1 MFYCIWLKEIDNC
14 KNYNFLN
21 EIRLSGIIIYL
32 IFLIIMILLLIKFC
46 NLKENPINTK
56 NITIKFFYYSILT
69 YIIINILQTF
79 YLVILYKNNNVGI
92 VFIIFIQTIP
102 WSIFSILIILCINTF
117 LIIQSNESLLNNK
130 RIVMIIW
137 FIINFTIIL
146 LSLIYSIY
154 NNTIGLILILRG
166 FEWIIYFIL
175 FSYCINVY
183 LGKDFNEDTLKKLYI
198 IKVTMYSSS
207 ICLFLIGILWIIQGL
222 NIILK
227 FYNYNNIYIY
237 IISIYWY
244 YGCFILTQI
253 IFIITF
259 LQNLVY
265 TINNENN
272 KFINTP

>member
-14 KNYNFLN
+14 KNYPFLN

-32 IFLIIMILLLIKFC
+32 IFLIIMITLLIKFC
-46 NLKENPINTK
+46 NIKENPINTK

-79 YLVILYKNNNVGI
+79 YLVILFKNINVGI
-92 VFIIFIQTIP
+92 VFTIFIQTIP
-102 WSIFSILIILCINTF
+102 WTIFSILIILCINTF

-130 RIVMIIW
+130 RIVIIIW
-137 FIINFTIIL
+137 SLINFTIIL

-183 LGKDFNEDTLKKLYI
+183 LGKKFNEDTLKRLYI

-222 NIILK
+222 NVILK

-237 IISIYWY
+237 IVSIYWY

-253 IFIITF
+253 IFITTF
-259 LQNLVY
+259 LQNLV
-265 TINNENN
+265 TINSENN
-272 KFINTP
+272 NFIKV

>member
-1 MFYCIWLKEIDNC
+1 MFYCIWMKEIDFC
-14 KNYNFLN
+14 KNYPFLN

-32 IFLIIMILLLIKFC
+32 IFLIIMITLLIKFC
-46 NLKENPINTK
+46 NIKENPINTK

-79 YLVILYKNNNVGI
+79 YLVILFKNINIGI
-92 VFIIFIQTIP
+92 VFTIFIQTIP
-102 WSIFSILIILCINTF
+102 WTIFSILIILCVNTF
-117 LIIQSNESLLNNK
+117 LIIQSNESLLKNK
-130 RIVMIIW
+130 RIIIIIW
-137 FIINFTIIL
+137 SFINFTIIL
-146 LSLIYSIY
+146 LSLMYSIY
-154 NNTIGLILILRG
+154 NNVIGLILILRG
-166 FEWIIYFIL
+166 IEWIFYFIL

-183 LGKDFNEDTLKKLYI
+183 IGKKFNEDTLKKLYI

-207 ICLFLIGILWIIQGL
+207 ICLFFIGILWIVQGL

-237 IISIYWY
+237 IVSVYWY

-253 IFIITF
+253 IFITTF

-265 TINNENN
+265 TIYSQNNN
-272 KFINTP
+272 FIKE

>member
-1 MFYCIWLKEIDNC
+1 MFYCIWMKEIDVC
-14 KNYNFLN
+14 KDYPFLN

-32 IFLIIMILLLIKFC
+32 IFLIIMIILLIKFC
-46 NLKENPINTK
+46 NIKENPINTK

-79 YLVILYKNNNVGI
+79 YLVILFKNINVGI
-92 VFIIFIQTIP
+92 IFTIFIQTIP
-102 WSIFSILIILCINTF
+102 WTIFSILIILCVNTF
-117 LIIQSNESLLNNK
+117 LIIQSNENLLKNK
-130 RIVMIIW
+130 INIIIIW
-137 FIINFTIIL
+137 SFINFTIIL
-146 LSLIYSIY
+146 LSLMYSIY
-154 NNTIGLILILRG
+154 NNAIGLILILRG
-166 FEWIIYFIL
+166 IEWIFYFIL

-183 LGKDFNEDTLKKLYI
+183 IGKKYNEDTLKKLYI

-207 ICLFLIGILWIIQGL
+207 ICLFFIGILWIVQGL

-237 IISIYWY
+237 IVSIYWY

-253 IFIITF
+253 IFITTF

-265 TINNENN
+265 TIYSEKNN
-272 KFINTP
+272 FIKE